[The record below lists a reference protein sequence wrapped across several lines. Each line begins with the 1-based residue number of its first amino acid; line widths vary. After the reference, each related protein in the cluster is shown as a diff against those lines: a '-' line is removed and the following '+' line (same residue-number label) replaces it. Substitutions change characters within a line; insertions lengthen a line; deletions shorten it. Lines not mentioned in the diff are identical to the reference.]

1 MKEMNGEERFIA
13 AMRCEEVDRMPA
25 CWFSIE
31 KAGLFFKE
39 LRDYKRKHRLKYWKE
54 CQGKGGVFGQV
65 QARNW
70 LARGT
75 SAWIPFRAWHPKFS
89 YLNSYYNPETDWF
102 YTKKEARTLPAR
114 KKKYRITYNGSILSS
129 GHQLGEKGERLHKYW
144 WYYKPFFSG
153 PGNTA
158 LEKFEAFFKEFGAP
172 WEQEYN
178 PNSFLIK
185 VAKRTRSLIK
195 RKGFP
200 FALSGNA
207 SNHFEAIFG
216 GFGPST
222 IAKLAR
228 KKPEALKN
236 ICKKYEKIC
245 ILQEK
250 SALEAG
256 FKIIDT
262 GDDLGQK
269 GRGLISPKMYEEFFY
284 PALKSRCDLA
294 HKHGAVIW
302 MHSCGFIEEF
312 LDHFLKA
319 GLDALQS
326 LEVPAG
332 NDLARIRAKVRD
344 KMCLIGGI
352 DSSRIMTFGTPDE
365 VEEHVKSQII
375 AATTL
380 DGETMNGGYIPG
392 PAHDLLDTPLANVD
406 RTVQAIAK
414 YGKYPLDWK

>member
-1 MKEMNGEERFIA
+1 MRTMNGEERYIS
-13 AMRCEEVDRMPA
+13 AMRCEEVDFMPST
-25 CWFSIE
+25 WFGIE

-39 LRDYKRKHRLKYWKE
+39 FKEYKRKHRLKYWRE
-54 CQGKGGVFGQV
+54 SCGKTVFGQI

-70 LARGT
+70 LSRGT
-75 SAWIPFRAWHPKFS
+75 TGWIPFPVWQSKFP
-89 YLNSYYNPETDWF
+89 NVIYNPDTDWF
-102 YTKKEARTLPAR
+102 YTKKEARSLPVS
-114 KKKYRITYNGSILSS
+114 KKKYRITYDGSIISS
-129 GHQLGEKGERLHKYW
+129 GHKLGEKGERLHTYW
-144 WYYKPFFSG
+144 WYHKPFFNG
-153 PGNTA
+153 PDNAA
-158 LEKFEAFFKEFGAP
+158 LEKFEAFINEFGAP
-172 WEQEYN
+172 WDQEYD

-185 VAKRTRSLIK
+185 VAKSIRSLMK

-200 FALSGNA
+200 YALSGTV
-207 SNHFEAIFG
+207 SVHFSAIFG

-228 KKPEALKN
+228 KKPEALKD

-245 ILQEK
+245 LLEER

-256 FKIIDT
+256 YKIIDT
-262 GDDLGQK
+262 ADDLGQK

-294 HKHGAVIW
+294 HKHGSLIW
-302 MHSCGFIEEF
+302 MHSCGFVEEH
-312 LDHFLKA
+312 LDLLMKA
-319 GLDALQS
+319 GLDGLQS

-365 VEEHVKSQII
+365 VEEHVKSQVV

-392 PAHDLLDTPLANVD
+392 PAHDLLDTPLVNVE
-406 RTVQAIAK
+406 RTVQSIAK
-414 YGKYPLDWK
+414 YGKYPLKLK